1 LCASP
6 PTSGVVAQ
14 WGSKEAWEGRRSLG
28 QCLRCGVDDHQIR
41 DSEMLSALRP
51 AAAAGVRVLEAK
63 VDDAVVSESEK
74 SSTEHLVSTEFAE
87 VQENMEVRP
96 FLLPVLCNDSMFCTA
111 QVDNAERTNGCD
123 SYAAV
128 AGDS

>member
-1 LCASP
+1 TVAVIYLAFLAQTSGPGGRTSLFIDVHKLCASP

-74 SSTEHLVSTEFAE
+74 S
-87 VQENMEVRP
+87 
-96 FLLPVLCNDSMFCTA
+96 
-111 QVDNAERTNGCD
+111 
-123 SYAAV
+123 
-128 AGDS
+128 